1 MVSWAGG
8 SLRRIS
14 SPHIAQNPAA
24 TCGSRAAGGATEP
37 TVTRAYYLNFQAAD
51 PTNSRWAL
59 VLDGGLTPQPIYRTF
74 VRR

>member
-1 MVSWAGG
+1 
-8 SLRRIS
+8 
-14 SPHIAQNPAA
+14 
-24 TCGSRAAGGATEP
+24 
-37 TVTRAYYLNFQAAD
+37 VTRAYYLNFQAAD